1 MMTFPGCCEDHGQRP
16 CADTTVRQKVHSN
29 ESQHPGS
36 VPENPDPQIKQRH
49 GSGHEG
55 RHEGHDDH
63 ESTGELNKAYK
74 YLLHMLHTAT
84 LPGLWAIELK
94 PPHIFTW
101 PHSQKEK

>member
-29 ESQHPGS
+29 ESQHPSS

-63 ESTGELNKAYK
+63 ESTGKLNKAYVSAAHATHS
-74 YLLHMLHTAT
+74 YTARALGHRT
-84 LPGLWAIELK
+84 
-94 PPHIFTW
+94 
-101 PHSQKEK
+101 